1 MTGTT
6 ATSRASG
13 VGWSGATASIA
24 VPWGRVR
31 RLAFAIA
38 TVLGL
43 SSVAFVYFGMIAG
56 GRPLTLRTAILA
68 GLPNWYFWACLTPL
82 VFWLGLRFRFERRA
96 WPRALAVHLGAG
108 VVVVLAELAIF
119 TTFNH
124 WFYYNPWAPAPAE
137 FGDAYMRNVLRGFH
151 DAFLVYWVIVA
162 AAHAF
167 AFRHDDQQRALR
179 EAGLREKNAELE
191 SLLARSR
198 LEALRAQL
206 HPHFLF
212 NAFNT
217 ISSLIRANHSQAAT
231 DMVARLGH
239 LMRLVLKSL
248 DRGEISLQEE
258 LELVDAYLRVERAR
272 FEGRL
277 EVNVDVSEPSMN
289 SLVPS
294 MLLQPLVEN
303 AIRHGLRETGDGV
316 VSIGGK
322 TAEGRLLL
330 EVVDTG
336 GAAAPSTQGSGFHIG
351 LANIRAR
358 LQHMYGD
365 DFEFVLETPAG
376 GGTRACIRIPHKPAA
391 AEGA

>member
-1 MTGTT
+1 M
-6 ATSRASG
+6 
-13 VGWSGATASIA
+13 
-24 VPWGRVR
+24 
-31 RLAFAIA
+31 
-38 TVLGL
+38 
-43 SSVAFVYFGMIAG
+43 
-56 GRPLTLRTAILA
+56 
-68 GLPNWYFWACLTPL
+68 
-82 VFWLGLRFRFERRA
+82 
-96 WPRALAVHLGAG
+96 HLGAG

-137 FGDAYMRNVLRGFH
+137 FGDAYTRNVLRGFH

-217 ISSLIRANHSQAAT
+217 ISSLIRTNHSQAAT

-248 DRGEISLQEE
+248 DRSEIPLQEE

-277 EVNVDVSEPSMN
+277 EVNIDVSQPSMN

-303 AIRHGLRETGDGV
+303 ADSSRTPGN
-316 VSIGGK
+316 
-322 TAEGRLLL
+322 GRRRRF
-330 EVVDTG
+330 DRRKNCRG
-336 GAAAPSTQGSGFHIG
+336 PIASRGSGHRRRGRSEHAGFWVSHRPRQHQG
-351 LANIRAR
+351 APAAHVRRRFRVRAR
-358 LQHMYGD
+358 NAARWRHARLHSNSAQARGRGRSLIHGHSYRDNRRRSFGAGRNPR
-365 DFEFVLETPAG
+365 PA
-376 GGTRACIRIPHKPAA
+376 RAR
-391 AEGA
+391 